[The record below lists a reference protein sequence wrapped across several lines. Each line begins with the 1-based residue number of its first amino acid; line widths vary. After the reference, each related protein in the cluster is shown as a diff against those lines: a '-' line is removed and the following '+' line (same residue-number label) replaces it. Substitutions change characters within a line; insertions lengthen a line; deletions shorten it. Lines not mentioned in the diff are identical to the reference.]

1 MTNGI
6 EGNISTVIDIF
17 SSLDFG
23 LSLIC
28 MVKIAS
34 KNWLPY
40 EVRKVQQSRGL
51 LFFNLPKRFTELLK
65 IRKDELVKI
74 QLVSDETKGNSLSV
88 SKVLIGRGG

>member
-1 MTNGI
+1 MML
-6 EGNISTVIDIF
+6 
-17 SSLDFG
+17 SSLGFR

-28 MVKIAS
+28 MVKIATN

-65 IRKDELVKI
+65 IKTGELVTI
-74 QLVSDETKGNSLSV
+74 QLVSDDNGNSLSV
-88 SKVLIGRGG
+88 SKVLISGGGD